1 MTEPKGTEL
10 HILTSKTRYG
20 VEQQDENGAL
30 YCDERGDTLKF
41 WRLGGIDT
49 AEFLERFK
57 EPKRRNITRSQFDS
71 LAKAK
76 QDDVKDTGSY
86 VLGNFQPYDGSKWA
100 DGKFTVRNETYL
112 INRTGI
118 AIDYDDITPDQ
129 ALQLDERSKELN
141 CAGVIHSTLKS
152 TAENPRRR
160 LVIPVGNPIPKNDF
174 PSVVKNIAGRIGLP
188 IDEASVKNN
197 QFMYFPAVLAD
208 QEYHYVKLDGP
219 LLDYREYRDAPKT
232 AVQVQIQPQPVNPSP
247 RGEAIPWNGYISDSR
262 FVLPAE
268 IPESKRDTT
277 LTSYA
282 GQLQAGWLPDETIR
296 EMLHQANE
304 ERCKPPLDAKQVDK
318 ICKSIL
324 KKPKATSAE
333 GKAAKAREA
342 AGIPS
347 ENDQAEAQAA
357 ALAYIED
364 LLNRDALQLDDLQ
377 SDATLSVLA
386 SIRSEPDRIR
396 AATRMAKA
404 IPRTKGEL
412 DKLYT
417 PILRDAKTR
426 FKEEDKK
433 LSAEIKKAAQ
443 AQAASIVSN
452 FTYTFKD
459 GSIITQFTGDYDVD
473 YDMGITRTIY
483 KENGESRTFKACTHP
498 ALILSKVEDVENAI
512 NDTPIQLYKVA
523 FFEKKL
529 QGVREI
535 RTTDSRELFSSK
547 SQIVTLSRRGVGV
560 TSETASEL
568 VSYFSELESLNRD
581 TIPTEYGISRLG
593 WFKDPRDGSLKFAPY
608 DSEFVFDGNFSDI
621 PKFNGVRTHGD
632 RGEWL
637 NVIQKIRGKSVQA
650 KILFSATLASAA
662 LFPLHEQSF
671 FVHARGDTELGK
683 SFTLA
688 VAASFWGDPF
698 NSELVHTFDST
709 RVGRER
715 TACFM
720 HSLPLFLDEAE
731 TAAKRGRSNF
741 FSEYVYAYCEGL
753 SRTRGEKEGGTEKKQ
768 HWKNIAI
775 TTGEQPLVTPDS
787 DKGGSINRVIDVR
800 FNEALYDDPNAVKDI
815 IEESYGF
822 GGAEFVELL
831 RDPKKLETLR
841 GYARKYSKEYIAE
854 GITGKQARAGALLVA
869 CDRLAS
875 KFIYGDPDSALTYD
889 ELKPYLRTKAELD
902 IGERAYRFIKDW
914 ITTNGNHFDFIGEQ
928 RAELDPWIENE
939 QDTTLR
945 NTTTYGRIKRNEYA
959 QIIPTVLYAALE
971 EEGIN
976 HQTALEALKK
986 KGYITPDKRGKNTVA
1001 TRMNGNALRVVLFNL
1016 ASSSDDNDLQ

>member
-1 MTEPKGTEL
+1 MENKTYNIFTGQGWRGTEYADEY
-10 HILTSKTRYG
+10 TGETKYG
-20 VEQQDENGAL
+20 WTYQGAL
-30 YCDERGDTLKF
+30 TWEEFVGEMKTPVKVNMTHADFMNLKGDSQKRVKDVKGFFAGTLCEKNVTKTLKAGKTLVPKTNDTVLNRTMVTLDAEGGDDNGGPMDRDTADEMLMSASTVLECAGLAYPTAKCTEEDQRWRLVFPLDRPVSPDEYENLVDTL
-41 WRLGGIDT
+41 I
-49 AEFLERFK
+49 EE
-57 EPKRRNITRSQFDS
+57 
-71 LAKAK
+71 
-76 QDDVKDTGSY
+76 
-86 VLGNFQPYDGSKWA
+86 
-100 DGKFTVRNETYL
+100 
-112 INRTGI
+112 
-118 AIDYDDITPDQ
+118 
-129 ALQLDERSKELN
+129 
-141 CAGVIHSTLKS
+141 
-152 TAENPRRR
+152 
-160 LVIPVGNPIPKNDF
+160 
-174 PSVVKNIAGRIGLP
+174 
-188 IDEASVKNN
+188 
-197 QFMYFPAVLAD
+197 
-208 QEYHYVKLDGP
+208 LDGRFDPRSRDRARMMYYPTQFTDRTADVTVFEGDP
-219 LLDYREYRDAPKT
+219 LRVSDHLKARPKKRE
-232 AVQVQIQPQPVNPSP
+232 AVKSAP